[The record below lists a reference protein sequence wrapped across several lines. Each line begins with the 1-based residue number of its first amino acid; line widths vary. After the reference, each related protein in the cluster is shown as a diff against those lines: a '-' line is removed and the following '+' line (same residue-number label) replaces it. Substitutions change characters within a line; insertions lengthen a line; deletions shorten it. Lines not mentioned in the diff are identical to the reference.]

1 MKSLGPEVPELIILP
16 VYSALP
22 SEMQTRIF
30 DPAPP
35 GTRKVRRH
43 MYVTVQGFIQ
53 RVGGPGISHPEPN
66 FPPEVMRYQLGQAK
80 ADRGSLVAEAKRYKV
95 QIKVCIA

>member
-1 MKSLGPEVPELIILP
+1 MSIRTHAHTHTHTHTLTHI
-16 VYSALP
+16 
-22 SEMQTRIF
+22 
-30 DPAPP
+30 
-35 GTRKVRRH
+35 H
-43 MYVTVQGFIQ
+43 QGFIQ